1 MERIS
6 VLGTGYVGLVTGSC
20 FAYLGHKV
28 ICLDI
33 NEEKIEKL
41 KKGDIPIYE
50 PQLDKIL
57 AVAQESN
64 NIEFTV
70 NYDYAIKNSDFIF
83 IAVGTPSASDG
94 SADLSFVSQA
104 LKTIAS
110 YITENDFKIIVN
122 KSTVPVGTGRW
133 ATSLVAEELSKKG
146 VKEPQK
152 YFCIVSN
159 PEFLREGKAVED
171 FMNPDRIVI
180 GSDDKDIALKTASL
194 YSTLNPPMIIT
205 NLPTAEMI
213 KYASNAFLA
222 TKISFINEMANLSE
236 KIGADIE
243 IVSKGMGLDK
253 RIGPYF
259 LKAGLGFGG
268 SCFPKDVKALIHTAK
283 KYSIDPTILEAVMKV
298 NEQQKIKPIKILKKA
313 NVNLNGARVAL
324 WGLAFKPDTDD
335 IREAASLNI
344 INELL
349 NYNATIY
356 AYDPIV
362 KDIPIKDK
370 RISIFSDKYKA
381 LENADILILVTE
393 WEEFKNVEFKRFKDK
408 IVIDGRNIW
417 EKNILKKY
425 AKACF
430 SIGR

>member
-41 KKGDIPIYE
+41 KKGEIPIYE
-50 PQLDKIL
+50 PQLDRIL
-57 AVAQESN
+57 AVAVESN
-64 NIEFTV
+64 NIEFTTD
-70 NYDYAIKNSDFIF
+70 YDYAIKNSDFIF
-83 IAVGTPSASDG
+83 IAVGTPSAPDG

-133 ATSLVAEELSKKG
+133 ASALVADELLKKG
-146 VKEPQK
+146 VREPEK
-152 YFCIVSN
+152 HFCVVSN

-180 GSDDKDIALKTASL
+180 GSDNKDIALKTASL

-268 SCFPKDVKALIHTAK
+268 SCFPKDVKALIHTSK
-283 KYSIDPTILEAVMKV
+283 KYSIDPTILEAVIKV
-298 NEQQKIKPIKILKKA
+298 NEQQKIKPIEILKKA
-313 NVNLNGARVAL
+313 NVDLDKARVAL

-344 INELL
+344 ISELL

-370 RISIFSDKYKA
+370 RINILSDKYKA

>member
-1 MERIS
+1 MEKIS
-6 VLGTGYVGLVTGSC
+6 ILGTGYVGLVTGSC

-33 NEEKIEKL
+33 NKEKIEKL
-41 KKGDIPIYE
+41 KKGEIPIYE
-50 PQLDKIL
+50 PQLDKIVAL
-57 AVAQESN
+57 AEESD
-64 NIEFTV
+64 NIEFTTD
-70 NYDYAIKNSDFIF
+70 YSYAIKNSDFIF
-83 IAVGTPSASDG
+83 IAVGTPSLPDG
-94 SADLSFVSQA
+94 SADLSFVEDA

-110 YITENDFKIIVN
+110 YINENDFKIIVN

-133 ATSLVAEELSKKG
+133 ATKLLENELLKKG
-146 VKEPQK
+146 LKEPQK
-152 YFCIVSN
+152 HFCVVSN

-268 SCFPKDVKALIHTAK
+268 SCFPKDVKALIHTSR
-283 KYSIDPTILEAVMKV
+283 KYNVESSILDAVIKV
-298 NEQQKIKPIKILKKA
+298 NENQKIKPIKILKQS
-313 NVNLNGARVAL
+313 NIDLNGAKVAL

-349 NYNATIY
+349 KNNAIVF

-362 KDIPIKDK
+362 KSLPIANKNLIITKDK
-370 RISIFSDKYKA
+370 YEALDKS
-381 LENADILILVTE
+381 DILILVTE
-393 WEEFKNVEFKRFKDK
+393 WDEFKNIDFKRFRDK

-425 AKACF
+425 AKTCF

>member
-33 NEEKIEKL
+33 NEEKIKKL
-41 KKGDIPIYE
+41 KKGEIPIYE
-50 PQLDKIL
+50 PQLDRIL
-57 AVAQESN
+57 AVAVESN
-64 NIEFTV
+64 NIEFTTD
-70 NYDYAIKNSDFIF
+70 YDYAIKNSDFIF
-83 IAVGTPSASDG
+83 IAVGTPSAPDG

-104 LKTIAS
+104 LKTIAY

-133 ATSLVAEELSKKG
+133 ASALVADELLKKG
-146 VKEPQK
+146 VREPEK
-152 YFCIVSN
+152 HFCVVSN

-180 GSDDKDIALKTASL
+180 GSDNKDIALKTASL

-268 SCFPKDVKALIHTAK
+268 SCFPKDVKALIHTSK
-283 KYSIDPTILEAVMKV
+283 KYSIDPTILEAVIKV
-298 NEQQKIKPIKILKKA
+298 NEQQKIKPIEILKKA
-313 NVNLNGARVAL
+313 NVNLDKARVAL

-344 INELL
+344 ISELL

-370 RISIFSDKYKA
+370 RINILSDKYKA

>member
-41 KKGDIPIYE
+41 KKGEIPIYE
-50 PQLDKIL
+50 PQLDRIL
-57 AVAQESN
+57 AVAVESN
-64 NIEFTV
+64 NIEFTTD
-70 NYDYAIKNSDFIF
+70 YDYAIKNSDFIF
-83 IAVGTPSASDG
+83 IAVGTPSAPDG

-133 ATSLVAEELSKKG
+133 ASALVTDELLKKG
-146 VKEPQK
+146 VREPEK
-152 YFCIVSN
+152 HFCIVSN

-236 KIGADIE
+236 KTGADIE

-283 KYSIDPTILEAVMKV
+283 QHNLKPMILEAVMKV
-298 NEQQKIKPIKILKKA
+298 NENQKIKPIEILKKA
-313 NVNLNGARVAL
+313 NINLDKARVAL

-344 INELL
+344 ISELL
-349 NYNATIY
+349 KYNTTIY

-362 KDIPIKDK
+362 KDITIKDE
-370 RISIFSDKYKA
+370 RINIVSDKYKA

>member
-33 NEEKIEKL
+33 NEEKIKKL
-41 KKGDIPIYE
+41 KKGEIPIYE
-50 PQLDKIL
+50 PQLDRIL
-57 AVAQESN
+57 AVAIESN
-64 NIEFTV
+64 NIEFTTD
-70 NYDYAIKNSDFIF
+70 YDYAIKNSDFIF
-83 IAVGTPSASDG
+83 IAVGTPSAPDG

-133 ATSLVAEELSKKG
+133 ASALVTDELLKKG
-146 VKEPQK
+146 VREAEKH
-152 YFCIVSN
+152 FCIVSN

-180 GSDDKDIALKTASL
+180 GSDNKDIALKTASL

-268 SCFPKDVKALIHTAK
+268 SCFPKDVKALIHTSK
-283 KYSIDPTILEAVMKV
+283 KYSIDPTILEAVIKV
-298 NEQQKIKPIKILKKA
+298 NEQQKIKPIEILKKA
-313 NVNLNGARVAL
+313 NVNLDKARVAL

-344 INELL
+344 ISELL

-370 RISIFSDKYKA
+370 RINIVSDKYKA
-381 LENADILILVTE
+381 LENTDILILVTE

>member
-1 MERIS
+1 MEKIS
-6 VLGTGYVGLVTGSC
+6 ILGTGYVGLVTGSC

-28 ICLDI
+28 ICLDV
-33 NEEKIEKL
+33 NREKIEKL
-41 KKGDIPIYE
+41 INGEIPIYE
-50 PQLDKIL
+50 PQLDKIVAL
-57 AVAQESN
+57 AQESE
-64 NIEFTV
+64 NIEFTTD
-70 NYDYAIKNSDFIF
+70 YTYAIKNSDFIF
-83 IAVGTPSASDG
+83 IAVGTPSLSDG
-94 SADLSFVSQA
+94 SADLSYVSDA

-110 YITENDFKIIVN
+110 CISENDFKIIVN

-133 ATSLVAEELSKKG
+133 AAKLLADELSKNG
-146 VKEPQK
+146 LKEPEK
-152 YFCIVSN
+152 HFCIVSN

-180 GSDDKDIALKTASL
+180 GSDDKDVALKTASL

-222 TKISFINEMANLSE
+222 TKISFINEMANLSG

-268 SCFPKDVKALIHTAK
+268 SCFPKDVKALIHTSK
-283 KYSIDPTILEAVMKV
+283 TYNIEPSILNAVMQV
-298 NEQQKIKPIKILKKA
+298 NEKQKTKPIEILKNAGIDLSGTKIA
-313 NVNLNGARVAL
+313 I

-335 IREAASLNI
+335 IREAASLTI

-349 NYNATIY
+349 KHDAIIF

-362 KDIPIKDK
+362 KNLPIQSKNLH
-370 RISIFSDKYKA
+370 IVNDKYEA
-381 LENADILILVTE
+381 LEKSDVLILVTE
-393 WEEFKNVEFKRFKDK
+393 WSEFKNIEFKRFKDK
-408 IVIDGRNIW
+408 IVVDGRNIW

-425 AKACF
+425 TKACF